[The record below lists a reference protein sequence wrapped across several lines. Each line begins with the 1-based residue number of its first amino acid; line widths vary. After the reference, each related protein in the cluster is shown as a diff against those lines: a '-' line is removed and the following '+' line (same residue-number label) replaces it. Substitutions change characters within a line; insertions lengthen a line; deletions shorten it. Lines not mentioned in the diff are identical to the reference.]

1 MINDRYIIKKKLGE
15 GRSTVYLCEDLEMP
29 ETNVAIKIL
38 PANSPKEE
46 EKTFLDEYFI
56 LGRLHHPN
64 IIRSL
69 EYGTV
74 VTTKDNKYGIE
85 LGSKF
90 FTQEYYDGI
99 SLLNDKNLTNEEY
112 LIEVIKQLCSA
123 LFYLHQSN
131 YIYYDFKAE
140 NILVKVIDGKPIVKM
155 IDFGFAKNIFE
166 NEEYE
171 IRGTAEY
178 IAPEILKKEDHDHRV
193 DLYAF
198 GMSAI

>member
-15 GRSTVYLCEDLEMP
+15 GRSTVYLCEDLELP
-29 ETNVAIKIL
+29 DTNVAIKIL
-38 PANSPKEE
+38 PANSSKEE
-46 EKTFLDEYFI
+46 AKTFLDEYFI

-64 IIRSL
+64 IIRSF

-90 FTQEYYDGI
+90 FTQEFYEGTN
-99 SLLNDKNLTNEEY
+99 LLNDENLSNENY
-112 LIEVIKQLCSA
+112 LIEIIKQLCSA

-140 NILVKVIDGKPIVKM
+140 NILIKT
-155 IDFGFAKNIFE
+155 
-166 NEEYE
+166 Y
-171 IRGTAEY
+171 
-178 IAPEILKKEDHDHRV
+178 
-193 DLYAF
+193 
-198 GMSAI
+198 